1 MGQVDELL
9 PPIAYNTLQPLAMSL
24 GTVVLL
30 IISIPWLALG
40 VPFLLFYLYRVRCGL
55 KLFFTE
61 RL

>member
-30 IISIPWLALG
+30 IISIPWLAVG
-40 VPFLLFYLYRVRCGL
+40 VPFLLFYLYRVRYGL
-55 KLFFTE
+55 TTLFRE